1 MLDLYGDRLTLVT
14 GPGGAGWRTAADELA
29 GHGLPVVAVQLG
41 RDVADPSGAAT
52 SAYGLAGDAAV
63 LVRPDGHIA
72 WRTDASSPLP
82 LPDLAAAVHAALGR
96 VSAPTRS
103 AISLTGR
110 TTP

>member
-14 GPGGAGWRTAADELA
+14 GPDGEGWRNAADELA

-41 RDVADPSGAAT
+41 RDVADPSEAAAR
-52 SAYGLAGDAAV
+52 AYALADRAAV

-72 WRTDASSPLP
+72 WRTDAPSSLP

-96 VSAPTRS
+96 VSAPTRN
-103 AISLTGR
+103 ATSLTGR
-110 TTP
+110 NTP